1 MTLGIERIH
10 KQTRPTTKELTLA
23 SGLAA
28 VYIVSSFLPL
38 TPFIGGPAF
47 ITIAI
52 VMVPVIA
59 ALLRPL
65 TATVTVAVGALGM
78 LLAQNS
84 LFQVFGFPGLLIPVG
99 AVALGSVA
107 FHYKWGPILPWA
119 YVLAGAIY
127 YILYSKGGTFF
138 WLIPYALVIV
148 TIPVVLR
155 VKGTF
160 RIGGLSL
167 YTAMSEQVTM
177 NILSIAVLGLVGPI
191 WSVITP
197 FMYSERALA
206 TFGGTAVIVALKSR
220 LGSRIGLEEPSVVE
234 VNR

>member
-1 MTLGIERIH
+1 MQEISQRVLS
-10 KQTRPTTKELTLA
+10 QTKPSTKELTLA

-47 ITIAI
+47 ITLAI

-65 TATVTVAVGALGM
+65 LATLTIAVGALGM
-78 LLAQNS
+78 LLAQTS

-99 AVALGSVA
+99 AVALGSLA
-107 FHYKWGPILPWA
+107 FHYKQGPILPWT
-119 YVLAGAIY
+119 YVLVGAIFY
-127 YILYSKGGTFF
+127 VTFSNGGTIL
-138 WLIPYALVIV
+138 WLIPYALVILSLP
-148 TIPVVLR
+148 IMMR
-155 VKGTF
+155 AKGTL

-167 YTAMSEQVTM
+167 YAAMSEQVTM
-177 NILSIAVLGLVGPI
+177 NILSIAVLGLVGPV

-206 TFGGTAVIVALKSR
+206 TLGGSAVIVALKSR
-220 LGSRIGLEEPSVVE
+220 FGGKIGLEEPRIVE

>member
-1 MTLGIERIH
+1 LEELSQSILNR
-10 KQTRPTTKELTLA
+10 TRPTTKELTLA

-47 ITIAI
+47 ITLAI
-52 VMVPVIA
+52 VMTPVIA

-65 TATVTVAVGALGM
+65 LATITVAVGALGM
-78 LLAQNS
+78 LLAQTS
-84 LFQVFGFPGLLIPVG
+84 LFQVFGFPGLLIPIG
-99 AVALGSVA
+99 AVALGSLA
-107 FHYKWGPILPWA
+107 FHYRLGPILPWT
-119 YVLAGAIY
+119 YVLLGAIY
-127 YILYSKGGTFF
+127 YMLFSNGGTFF
-138 WLIPYALVIV
+138 WLIPYALVILSL
-148 TIPVVLR
+148 PVVMR

-160 RIGGLSL
+160 RIGALSL

-177 NILSIAVLGLVGPI
+177 NILSITVLGLVGPV

-197 FMYSERALA
+197 FMYSERAVA
-206 TFGGTAVIVALKSR
+206 TLGGTAVIVALKSR
-220 LGSRIGLEEPSVVE
+220 LGSRIGLVEPSIVE

>member
-1 MTLGIERIH
+1 MKEVSKSIL
-10 KQTRPTTKELTLA
+10 TRKGPTTKELTLA

-28 VYIVSSFLPL
+28 IYIVSSFLPL

-47 ITIAI
+47 ITVAI

-65 TATVTVAVGALGM
+65 TAAVTVAVGALGM
-78 LLAQNS
+78 VLAQSS

-127 YILYSKGGTFF
+127 YILYSKGGTLF
-138 WLIPYALVIV
+138 WLIPYALVIL

-197 FMYSERALA
+197 FMYSERTLA

-220 LGSRIGLEEPSVVE
+220 LGSRIGLEEPSVVG

>member
-1 MTLGIERIH
+1 LEELSQSILNRTG
-10 KQTRPTTKELTLA
+10 PTTKELTLA

-47 ITIAI
+47 ITLAI

-65 TATVTVAVGALGM
+65 LATVTIAVGALGM
-78 LLAQNS
+78 LLAQTS
-84 LFQVFGFPGLLIPVG
+84 LFQVFGFPGLLIPVA
-99 AVALGSVA
+99 AVALGSLA
-107 FHYKWGPILPWA
+107 FHYKQGPILPWT
-119 YVLAGAIY
+119 YVLVGAIFY
-127 YILYSKGGTFF
+127 VTFSNGGTIL
-138 WLIPYALVIV
+138 WLIPYALVILSLP
-148 TIPVVLR
+148 IMMR
-155 VKGTF
+155 AKGTL

-167 YTAMSEQVTM
+167 YAAMSEQVTM
-177 NILSIAVLGLVGPI
+177 NILSITVLGLVGPV

-206 TFGGTAVIVALKSR
+206 TLGGSAVIVALKSR
-220 LGSRIGLEEPSVVE
+220 FGGKIGLEEPRIVE